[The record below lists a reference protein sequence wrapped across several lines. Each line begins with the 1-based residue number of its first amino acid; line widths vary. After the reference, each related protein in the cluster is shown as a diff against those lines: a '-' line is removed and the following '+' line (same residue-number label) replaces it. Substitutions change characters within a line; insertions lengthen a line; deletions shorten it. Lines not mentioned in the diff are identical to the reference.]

1 MLSFFRIPDTE
12 SESKN
17 DPQSQEIVSPD
28 IASILAPSE
37 NHVIFK
43 TYLFT
48 VSRLVHV
55 LILRSFDIVRQTYIV
70 FAYFQVTAC

>member
-1 MLSFFRIPDTE
+1 MLSFFRIPDSE
-12 SESKN
+12 SEIKN

-37 NHVIFK
+37 NHVICK

-55 LILRSFDIVRQTYIV
+55 LSLRSFDIVRQTYIV
-70 FAYFQVTAC
+70 FAYFQVTSC